1 MSFFKNLDC
10 NPAGNRTYV
19 ARRHA
24 FDPLYGLVGLSNAVV
39 PKVGSTAPPGDD
51 EAEMGSRGAI
61 GDSVNNYI
69 YVVLV
74 TLSDQMS

>member
-1 MSFFKNLDC
+1 
-10 NPAGNRTYV
+10 
-19 ARRHA
+19 
-24 FDPLYGLVGLSNAVV
+24 
-39 PKVGSTAPPGDD
+39 VGSTAPPGDD